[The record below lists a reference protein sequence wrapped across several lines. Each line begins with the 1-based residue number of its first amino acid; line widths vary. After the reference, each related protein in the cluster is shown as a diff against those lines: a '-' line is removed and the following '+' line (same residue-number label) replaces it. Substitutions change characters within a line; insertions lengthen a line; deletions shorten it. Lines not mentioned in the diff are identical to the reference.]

1 MSSNSDNKKLS
12 RSEAEQLIYPKT
24 DYIDEQIDIILMDIS
39 DNLKNGEFLNDV
51 IYVHELGLLLKQSFK
66 AENIIIKWKGKVRSI
81 SWYLRYWHD
90 GLLNYISKK
99 TKMKVEKED
108 NDYKIYL

>member
-1 MSSNSDNKKLS
+1 MSSNSNNKKLS
-12 RSEAEQLIYPKT
+12 REAEKLIYPKT

-66 AENIIIKWKGKVRSI
+66 AENIIINGTVKSDQ
-81 SWYLRYWHD
+81 YL
-90 GLLNYISKK
+90 GI
-99 TKMKVEKED
+99 
-108 NDYKIYL
+108 

>member
-1 MSSNSDNKKLS
+1 MSSNSNNKKLS

-66 AENIIIKWKGKVRSI
+66 AENIIIKWKGRVRSI
-81 SWYLRYWHD
+81 SWYLRY
-90 GLLNYISKK
+90 LNS
-99 TKMKVEKED
+99 
-108 NDYKIYL
+108 